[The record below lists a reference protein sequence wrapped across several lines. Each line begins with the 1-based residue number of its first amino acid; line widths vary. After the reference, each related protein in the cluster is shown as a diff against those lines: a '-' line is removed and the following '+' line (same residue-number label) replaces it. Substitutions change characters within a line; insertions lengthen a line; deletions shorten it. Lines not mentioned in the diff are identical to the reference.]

1 MPTKSGFG
9 SDFLHQVAQVLAPKE
24 AKKCMAALQEPRE
37 KTIRLAGQWA
47 TEPKKAAAA
56 LEAAHQRLCAQIHP
70 FGGGLLSVQLP
81 KGMAIGNLL
90 EHFLGLAY
98 VQEASSLL
106 PVLALGPQRG
116 ELVLDM
122 CAAPGSKATALA
134 EQVGPAGAMV
144 ANEPAATRRKKLVA
158 NLARMGSGNAV
169 VTGLP
174 GEMFGRECAEVFG
187 AALVDAPCTGMGM
200 ARTDR
205 AARAGPSAVAVA
217 AAAKLQRRLLAC
229 AVRAVAAGGVV
240 VYSTCTLP
248 RAENEQVVQAAL
260 AEFGDCLAPQ
270 ELPNHFPG
278 KMSGS
283 QAHMARIW
291 PHKHAGE
298 AFFVAKLRKT
308 APCPPLPTASPKPK
322 KPRFLPLSKGQIR
335 QLSAFFQ
342 HSFGFAFGPETQL
355 VRRETD
361 GQIFAMPA
369 CARALRPLAER
380 MGVPLGR
387 LMAAR
392 RATSPIIPSHE
403 WARAFGHECRGPLVH
418 ELSVAEAIAF
428 ARGQDLPRPPKMLGN
443 GSIVLR
449 CKGRGLGMGKLNEKG
464 IKNLLPR
471 EICAELH

>member
-1 MPTKSGFG
+1 M
-9 SDFLHQVAQVLAPKE
+9 APKE

-70 FGGGLLSVQLP
+70 FGGGLLSVRPP

-90 EHFLGLAY
+90 EHFLGLCY

-106 PVLALGPQRG
+106 PVLALEPQPG

-174 GEMFGRECAEVFG
+174 GEMFGRECAEMFG

-229 AVRAVAAGGVV
+229 AVRAVAAGGTV

-248 RAENEQVVQAAL
+248 QAENEQVVQAAL

-278 KMSGS
+278 KMSGN

-291 PHKHAGE
+291 PHQHAGE
-298 AFFVAKLRKT
+298 AFFVAKLRKIAACSPLSAAA
-308 APCPPLPTASPKPK
+308 APPK
-322 KPRFLPLSKGQIR
+322 KPRFLPLPKGQIR
-335 QLSAFFQ
+335 QLSAFFKG
-342 HSFGFAFGPETQL
+342 SFGFAFGPETQL

-387 LMAAR
+387 LMTGR

-403 WARAFGHECRGPLVH
+403 WARAFGHLCRGPLVH
-418 ELSVAEAIAF
+418 ELSTDQAIAV

>member
-70 FGGGLLSVQLP
+70 FGGGLLSVRPP

-90 EHFLGLAY
+90 EHFLGLCY

-106 PVLALGPQRG
+106 PVLALEPQPG

-174 GEMFGRECAEVFG
+174 GEMFGRECAEMFG

-229 AVRAVAAGGVV
+229 AVRAVAVGGTV

-248 RAENEQVVQAAL
+248 RAENEQVVQAVL

-270 ELPNHFPG
+270 ELPPNFPG
-278 KMSGS
+278 KMSGN

-291 PHKHAGE
+291 PHRHAGE
-298 AFFVAKLRKT
+298 AFFVAKLRKIAACSPLSAAA
-308 APCPPLPTASPKPK
+308 APPK
-322 KPRFLPLSKGQIR
+322 KPRFLPLPKGQIR
-335 QLSAFFQ
+335 QLSAFFKG
-342 HSFGFAFGPETQL
+342 SFGFSFGPETQL

-361 GQIFAMPA
+361 GQIFAMPT

-387 LMAAR
+387 LMTGR
-392 RATSPIIPSHE
+392 RTTSPIIPSHE
-403 WARAFGHECRGPLVH
+403 WARAFGHLCRGPLVH
-418 ELSVAEAIAF
+418 ELSTDQAIAV